1 VHLTGSITIG
11 RQPQDVYEFWHAL
24 EHLPTFMVHLDE
36 VRREDERRSHWT
48 ATAPFGKTVEWDA
61 ETVEDVP
68 GERMAWRSVAGADI
82 QNSGVISFRSAPG
95 GRGTEVRV
103 EIDYDVPGGKIGQM
117 VARYFGEEPHQ
128 QLDDDLRRLKQVIET
143 GEVVRS
149 DGAPGGKRAR
159 HEFPQHPARPLSPEE
174 LAELTD
180 GTGSGP
186 DAISLPESAA
196 QRAKAD
202 VR

>member
-1 VHLTGSITIG
+1 MHLTGTTTIS
-11 RQPQDVYEFWHAL
+11 RPPQDVYEFWRPL
-24 EHLPTFMVHLDE
+24 EHLPTFMIHLDE
-36 VRREDERRSHWT
+36 VRRIDGGRSHWV
-48 ATAPFGKTVEWDA
+48 ATAPFGRTVEWDA

-68 GERMAWRSVAGADI
+68 GERLAWRSVEGSDI
-82 QNSGVISFRSAPG
+82 RNSGVIHFRTAPG

-103 EIDYDVPGGKIGQM
+103 ELEYDVPAGKLGQL

-159 HEFPQHPARPLSPEE
+159 QEFPQHPARPLSQDE
-174 LAELTD
+174 LAELGRLDLRD
-180 GTGSGP
+180 GSAVDLGQTEQR
-186 DAISLPESAA
+186 PEAE
-196 QRAKAD
+196 